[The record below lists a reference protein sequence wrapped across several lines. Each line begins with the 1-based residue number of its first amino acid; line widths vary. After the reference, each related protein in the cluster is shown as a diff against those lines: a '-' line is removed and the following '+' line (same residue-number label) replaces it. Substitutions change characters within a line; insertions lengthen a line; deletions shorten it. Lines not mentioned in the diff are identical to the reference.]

1 MTTSSF
7 QDDFHREL
15 ERQITEAARDLCN
28 DLVKLGY
35 GPLPKSYDTLERL
48 LPPKPLEVAA

>member
-1 MTTSSF
+1 MTTSF

-15 ERQITEAARDLCN
+15 TRQITEAARDLCD